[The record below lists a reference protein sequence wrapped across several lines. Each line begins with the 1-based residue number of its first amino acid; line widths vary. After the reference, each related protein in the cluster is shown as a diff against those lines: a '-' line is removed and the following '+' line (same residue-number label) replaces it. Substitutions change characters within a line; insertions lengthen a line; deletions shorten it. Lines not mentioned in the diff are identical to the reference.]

1 MIRHVTDF
9 PFLDARDYLHG
20 TSIVAAVAELL
31 EAQGAGAAFVKRLKF
46 QRPMRSNGVLLL
58 DEGTVARGEMDEA
71 PCIFSAR
78 TGTRR
83 WRGAFVEEGR
93 PVAHRLAVRYDL
105 DDVACKGFG
114 GHCVLRAR
122 GREEFIRAFVEAN
135 KQFHLGTLGA
145 GGATTQ
151 VRFGSLEEWD
161 VVPAEAVFEGVL
173 EAQNLINQR
182 TAQGLCTI
190 NRLTF
195 HGESAPAR
203 PFTLCFDVKL
213 AEETNHDL
221 GH

>member
-1 MIRHVTDF
+1 MIRRVTDF
-9 PFLDARDYLHG
+9 PFIGAREYLHG

-31 EAQGAGAAFVKRLKF
+31 EAQGDGAAFLKRLKF

-58 DEGTVARGEMDEA
+58 DEGTVARGEMGDA
-71 PCIFSAR
+71 ACVFSAH

-105 DDVACKGFG
+105 DDVACEGFG
-114 GHCVLRAR
+114 GRCVLRAR

-135 KQFHLGTLGA
+135 KQFHLGSLRADST
-145 GGATTQ
+145 TTQ
-151 VRFGSLEEWD
+151 VRFGSLEDWD

-173 EAQNLINQR
+173 EAQNLISQR

-203 PFTLCFDVKL
+203 PFTLCFDIKL
-213 AEETNHDL
+213 AGEHQP
-221 GH
+221 